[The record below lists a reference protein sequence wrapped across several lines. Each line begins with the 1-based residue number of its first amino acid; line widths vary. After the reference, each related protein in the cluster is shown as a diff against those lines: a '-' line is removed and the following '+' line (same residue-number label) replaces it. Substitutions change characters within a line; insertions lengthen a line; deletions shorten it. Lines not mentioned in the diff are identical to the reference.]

1 MKEKRIDRDVIQMRL
16 LPSCLVLTGRNSEI
30 SDSFPKCCRRSI
42 ERRLNRGNCPSEA
55 KQIVDL
61 VNSDLTGKLRVADL
75 ATISVLA
82 DILGV
87 FDVCVVCIP
96 EPGGA

>member
-1 MKEKRIDRDVIQMRL
+1 MARFAHK
-16 LPSCLVLTGRNSEI
+16 SWSNS
-30 SDSFPKCCRRSI
+30 DP
-42 ERRLNRGNCPSEA
+42 
-55 KQIVDL
+55 VDL
-61 VNSDLTGKLRVADL
+61 VNSDLTDKLEVADL

-96 EPGGA
+96 